1 MAVTTREFLKEA
13 TWTRQMVDRWLD
25 SSARSWSEYEPELGY
40 RLRDSVVRDGV
51 DSSFTISQYA
61 PTGER
66 RMVNFADR
74 PCRINS
80 YGDSFTQ
87 CAQVSDG
94 ETWQEYL
101 AAHFGEPIRNYGVGG
116 FGVYQAYRRM
126 LREEATPLAAGNVIF
141 NVWSDDHF
149 RSIYPLRWLHS
160 DIDSFR
166 KQKDIPSYAVWPFG
180 TPPWAHLRLDTA
192 TGEFQEHENPYSTP
206 QSLYQLTDVDH
217 VYETYKDDFD
227 LQAYLAQQRVTDVNV
242 AVLQRMADALEM
254 SADFSSP
261 DAIAATGHDLLQ
273 RCALRSSMYVLDKA
287 RQFIRAE
294 PKRFL
299 VLLSYS
305 SQDVLNMCNGLPRF
319 DGLFVDYLE
328 DGGFE
333 FFDGLLAHQ
342 EDFGTFRG
350 TPEEYVARYYIGHY
364 SPRGDHFFAF
374 AAKDAIVNW
383 LDPKPLTYLAE
394 GEPTL

>member
-80 YGDSFTQ
+80 YGDGFTQ
-87 CAQVSDG
+87 CAQVRDG

-192 TGEFQEHENPYSTP
+192 TGEFQEHETPYSTP

-287 RQFIRAE
+287 RQFIRGGAQE
-294 PKRFL
+294 VPRTSQLLVSTCATASPDSTGSSSITLRMAALSSSMVFWRTRRTLGRFAGL
-299 VLLSYS
+299 RKSMWLGITSATTAPEATTSLLS
-305 SQDVLNMCNGLPRF
+305 LRK
-319 DGLFVDYLE
+319 
-328 DGGFE
+328 
-333 FFDGLLAHQ
+333 
-342 EDFGTFRG
+342 
-350 TPEEYVARYYIGHY
+350 TP
-364 SPRGDHFFAF
+364 S
-374 AAKDAIVNW
+374 
-383 LDPKPLTYLAE
+383 
-394 GEPTL
+394 